1 LYHQKVMS
9 IFRWMVVYLF
19 LILNARVIMLSKFR
33 HTNPRILHSVKSY
46 NFTSTENRHLKQ
58 PIKTTNGS
66 SRAALSH
73 PYTGT
78 HRTPRELY
86 FLHFPKTGTSFFRPL
101 IAQACP
107 WKNIS
112 EIDSSF
118 LLVKSG
124 RNQERCTRLLQAG
137 HAPLPNSANL
147 SKWVTILR
155 NPLERIASGFVHGFH
170 DCVAMTSNKKTRSF
184 PFPCSPV
191 KDATVLLYAD
201 CVKGCMTRMLN
212 GMDCGGAGGM
222 SPGRHQE
229 EIAIRRLSNFS
240 FVGFTEDWE
249 TTIARFLHRFPIA
262 SPANDFYENTRPSSN
277 EQCKRDVLDVLFK
290 HKYSDEADMRLYLW
304 GKSSFTRH
312 D

>member
-1 LYHQKVMS
+1 MS

-33 HTNPRILHSVKSY
+33 HTNPRILHSVKY
-46 NFTSTENRHLKQ
+46 NFTSTDNRHLKQ
-58 PIKTTNGS
+58 PRKTTNGS
-66 SRAALSH
+66 SPAALSH

-78 HRTPRELY
+78 HRTPREFY

-124 RNQERCTRLLQAG
+124 RNQERCTRFLKAG

-262 SPANDFYENTRPSSN
+262 SPANNFNENTRPSSN
-277 EQCKRDVLDVLFK
+277 EQCKREVLDVLFK